1 MLFCFQCFSILLASK
16 IFFFFQNIYPKQVV
30 CLSWVWQ
37 DPALIAI
44 GIHNEGK
51 HWIIGRHKSCWNFSS
66 EASAIFP
73 SSTLFPWWLIRSPSS
88 FLHLLSTSYIHSNRW
103 CCYCCAPLLQ
113 LNKEP
118 WSQFIYSTSSCL
130 CTLKEDALEILWIFS
145 IRSRCIPCQ
154 DANLGLLNLIV
165 FSCFCQN
172 SQHWGYKMMDEIPVK
187 WSHHK
192 QNLGFVPIMI
202 RMETQKVGVIFYCNG
217 FICFILFLS
226 IDKHIM
232 EFLDLIFI

>member
-1 MLFCFQCFSILLASK
+1 MLASK

-30 CLSWVWQ
+30 CLSRVWQ
-37 DPALIAI
+37 EPALIAI

-118 WSQFIYSTSSCL
+118 WSKDIFHFFKSVHTQRRCSWNSWN
-130 CTLKEDALEILWIFS
+130 ILYQVQVCS
-145 IRSRCIPCQ
+145 LSRCQP
-154 DANLGLLNLIV
+154 
-165 FSCFCQN
+165 
-172 SQHWGYKMMDEIPVK
+172 
-187 WSHHK
+187 WSS
-192 QNLGFVPIMI
+192 
-202 RMETQKVGVIFYCNG
+202 RFYCV
-217 FICFILFLS
+217 FMFLS
-226 IDKHIM
+226 KFSALGI
-232 EFLDLIFI
+232 

>member
-1 MLFCFQCFSILLASK
+1 MFFCFQCFSILLASK

-37 DPALIAI
+37 EPALIAI

-88 FLHLLSTSYIHSNRW
+88 FLHLFSTSYIHSNRW

-118 WSQFIYSTSSCL
+118 WSQFIYSSSSCL
-130 CTLKEDALEILWIFS
+130 CTLHTQTRCSWNSLNILYQVQVYPL
-145 IRSRCIPCQ
+145 SRCQPWSSQSYC
-154 DANLGLLNLIV
+154 V
-165 FSCFCQN
+165 F
-172 SQHWGYKMMDEIPVK
+172 M
-187 WSHHK
+187 
-192 QNLGFVPIMI
+192 
-202 RMETQKVGVIFYCNG
+202 
-217 FICFILFLS
+217 FLS
-226 IDKHIM
+226 KFSALRI
-232 EFLDLIFI
+232 